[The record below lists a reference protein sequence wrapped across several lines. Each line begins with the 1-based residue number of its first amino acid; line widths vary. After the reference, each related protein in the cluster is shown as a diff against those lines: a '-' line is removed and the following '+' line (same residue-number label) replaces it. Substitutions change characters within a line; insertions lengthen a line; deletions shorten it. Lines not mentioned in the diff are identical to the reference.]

1 VKPRKPYIYGSFT
14 GGPDPLA
21 PLVDAGFGVDEIG
34 ERIIK
39 GQSVQDALRDL
50 MRTGSKGRQGLDQ
63 LYRQIRDRYD
73 KVRESASMNGL
84 LDDLKEMLTEAI
96 ELENAA
102 LFPDPSDGARFAE
115 AMLDALPQ
123 DVPNAMKELDNYQWR
138 SAAAEQLFEEM
149 KDKLRRDVIDQQFAG
164 MSQSMDQMA
173 TPENK
178 AAMAAMMQ
186 DLNQLLSDHR
196 AGISTQEQ
204 YQEFID
210 KHKGF
215 FPDAPETLDQFIDD
229 LARQSA
235 ALDRMLESM
244 SPEQRAHLLQA
255 MQQALSDLGV
265 EEEMSKLQDN
275 LKALRPEFSRHR
287 GSSLSGDSSSGLP
300 GATQA
305 LAEMG
310 DLENLVNQIS
320 DADHLGDLTQIDLDL
335 MERVMGR
342 SLRDELEA
350 MAQLQKDLEDQG
362 FLVKSGDSMS
372 LSAKAVRRIGQSA
385 LTEVFKHLEGTARG
399 EHQMHRAGKSG
410 EATGTHRPWSFG
422 DDGAI
427 DVVRTTQNATQ
438 RRVATGDSTVLH
450 PDDFAIAETENLTK
464 AAVVLLVDQSYS
476 MLMNDTWGAAKTMA
490 LALHSLSSTKY
501 PLDALQVIGFSNLAR
516 VVKSMEIPDL
526 EASQVPGT
534 NLQHALLLAGRFLD
548 KHRGS
553 QRIVMVVTDGEPT
566 AHLIGDNDWWFNW
579 PPENET
585 IQLTV
590 QAIDEMTRR
599 KVAITWFRL
608 GDDPQLARFLDN
620 MARRNGGRVLATDP
634 ENLGDYVISD
644 YVNKR
649 RSAQVY

>member
-1 VKPRKPYIYGSFT
+1 
-14 GGPDPLA
+14 
-21 PLVDAGFGVDEIG
+21 
-34 ERIIK
+34 
-39 GQSVQDALRDL
+39 
-50 MRTGSKGRQGLDQ
+50 M
-63 LYRQIRDRYD
+63 YRQIRDRYN
-73 KVRESASMNGL
+73 KVRESAAMNGL
-84 LDDLKEMLTEAI
+84 LTDLKEMLTAAV
-96 ELENAA
+96 ELERSA
-102 LFPDPSDGARFAE
+102 LFPDPSDDARFAE
-115 AMLDALPQ
+115 AILDALPE
-123 DVPNAMKELDNYQWR
+123 DVSNAMKELDNYQWR
-138 SAAAEQLFEEM
+138 SALAQQLFEEM
-149 KDKLRRDVIDQQFAG
+149 KDRLRRDVIDQQFAG
-164 MSQSMDQMA
+164 MSQSMKQMA

-178 AAMAAMMQ
+178 AAMTAMMQ
-186 DLNQLLSDHR
+186 DLNQLLNDHR
-196 AGISTQEQ
+196 AGTSTPEQ
-204 YQEFID
+204 YQEFIE
-210 KHKGF
+210 KHKDF

-235 ALDRMLESM
+235 AMDRMLASM
-244 SPEQRAHLLQA
+244 SAEQRAELSEA
-255 MQQALSDLGV
+255 MQQALADMGV
-265 EEEMSKLQDN
+265 QEEMAELQDN
-275 LKALRPEFSRHR
+275 LKALRPEFSRRR
-287 GSSLSGDSSSGLP
+287 GAPLNGESSSGLP
-300 GATQA
+300 QATQA

-310 DLENLVNQIS
+310 DLETLVNQIG
-320 DADHLGDLTQIDLDL
+320 DADEMGDPTQIDLDL
-335 MERVMGR
+335 LERAMGR

-350 MAQLQKDLEDQG
+350 MAQLQKDLQDQG
-362 FLVKSGDSMS
+362 FLVKSNESMR

-385 LTEVFKHLEGTARG
+385 LTEVFKHLDSTARG

-427 DVVRTTQNATQ
+427 DVVRTTQNATR
-438 RRVATGDSTVLH
+438 RRVATKDSAFLH
-450 PDDFAIAETENLTK
+450 PDDFVVAETENLTK

-516 VVKSMEIPDL
+516 VINPIEIPDL

-534 NLQHALLLAGRFLD
+534 NLQHALMLAGRFLD
-548 KHRGS
+548 KHSGS

-566 AHLIGDNDWWFNW
+566 AHLIGDRDWWFNW

-620 MARRNGGRVLATDP
+620 MARRNGGKVLATNP
-634 ENLGDYVISD
+634 ESLGDYVISD

-649 RSAQVY
+649 RSA